1 MSASSKT
8 SASSRMTQLSR
19 ELNKQGWGHKK
30 DADGDSDS
38 SDLFSPEI
46 PRSGPTPSQGLKKN
60 DGHVARRLK
69 FPGGESDTEGEEGYS
84 DPELE
89 QPPSKQSRSTRVAN
103 QKEAREK
110 AQGSMDQTLAL
121 LLEEVKKTN
130 SELSGVSSRLQSVEK
145 RLEVIEEDGV
155 VSSSSAD
162 STKKKRKVPNKVRVS
177 YAYAINFVL
186 LFAVYVARI

>member
-1 MSASSKT
+1 
-8 SASSRMTQLSR
+8 MTQLSR
-19 ELNKQGWGHKK
+19 ELRKQGWGQKK

-46 PRSGPTPSQGLKKN
+46 TRSGPTPTQGLKKKDSN
-60 DGHVARRLK
+60 VARRLN
-69 FPGGESDTEGEEGYS
+69 FPGGESTEEEDFV

-89 QPPSKQSRSTRVAN
+89 ESRAKKHSRSTPAVSQRGA
-103 QKEAREK
+103 EET
-110 AQGSMDQTLAL
+110 GGIDQTLTL

-130 SELSGVSSRLQSVEK
+130 SELSGVSSRLESVEK

-162 STKKKRKVPNKVRVS
+162 STKRKRKVPNKVRVS
-177 YAYAINFVL
+177 YVCINHLFL
-186 LFAVYVARI
+186 LYY